1 MEGFSL
7 FTAAEIGIISF
18 DLDTLFS
25 IQLEQMMF
33 HCVQTFL
40 NDSTA
45 ATYTSGALFE
55 QLTLWVELA
64 QLNNWVEHL
73 SKTCTSR
80 RRSSFTVQEVGT
92 TPYLSD
98 HHIIQETNELG

>member
-55 QLTLWVELA
+55 LL
-64 QLNNWVEHL
+64 NWVEHL
-73 SKTCTSR
+73 SKMCS
-80 RRSSFTVQEVGT
+80 SSFTQEE
-92 TPYLSD
+92 YLSD

>member
-55 QLTLWVELA
+55 LL
-64 QLNNWVEHL
+64 NWVEHL
-73 SKTCTSR
+73 STKMC
-80 RRSSFTVQEVGT
+80 SSFTQEESTYQIT
-92 TPYLSD
+92 TSFKRLMS
-98 HHIIQETNELG
+98 

>member
-73 SKTCTSR
+73 SKMC
-80 RRSSFTVQEVGT
+80 SSFTQEE
-92 TPYLSD
+92 YLSD